1 MVQYKQQTYR
11 QWLAEC
17 LDKDEDEIT
26 GLDMDA
32 DSRQIYDN
40 LRKDYYF
47 EVMLKDD
54 MAAALR

>member
-1 MVQYKQQTYR
+1 MKQTYK

-17 LDKDEDEIT
+17 LDKDEAEIT

-40 LRKDYYF
+40 LYSEYHF
-47 EVMLKDD
+47 MMMIEDD
-54 MAAALR
+54 AQACRQAFD